1 MITIGV
7 NRGHNSAVCLMKD
20 NEILFHTEDER
31 LSRIKYHKYPFSVFQ
46 KIPQYTNHYNNLCVT
61 GLASLLNKCDNTS
74 YARDM
79 YTEHLSSLSPSFYES
94 NTIIYD
100 LGDSHHL
107 MHSQCAFYNSGF
119 EEATCIV
126 IDDAGS
132 SYDFTDKNGNPF
144 YGRENTSTYI
154 LKYPNESTL
163 IHKKVY
169 FPIEDGDYIID
180 DNIELTRNIS
190 ESSAFG
196 HTSKLF
202 GFSVLDAGKVMGMAS
217 YGKED
222 DNIPDLIV
230 DGKVRNDIFCSKDL
244 LDVWID
250 FDYIKEDDF
259 QRRANWAWKL
269 QNQTQENILKYIL
282 RMVETTGTRN
292 VCLSGGYFLNCVANY
307 YLQKNLPKD
316 INLYVEPISS
326 DAGTAMGAAK
336 GLWYAKTGDTTIKKQ
351 THIYYGVDY
360 KYDIDEIKRKLIDE
374 EYLFCKPE
382 YIAKLLS
389 NNNIVCLYQG
399 KSESGPRALGNR
411 SILYNPTDPNGKDFV
426 NTIKK
431 REWFRPFA
439 GTVLKE
445 HTHEWFDLAGMDE
458 SPFMMYAVDV
468 LHPDKIPAITH
479 VDGTCRI
486 QTLTKEQNHK
496 YYEIIEEFYKLTDVP
511 MVFNTSF
518 NLAGEPIVDSL
529 DDALYTLRNSDMK
542 YLYLAE
548 YGMLISK

>member
-7 NRGHNSAVCLMKD
+7 NRGHNSAVCLMRD
-20 NEILFHTEDER
+20 GEVLFHTEDER
-31 LSRIKYHKYPFSVFQ
+31 HSRIKYHNYPFSALR
-46 KIPQYTNHYNNLCVT
+46 KITQYTDHYDYLCVA
-61 GLASLLNKCDNTS
+61 GLSNLIKCDNSS

-79 YTEHLSSLSPSFYES
+79 FSEYVSSLGPTFYNS
-94 NTIIYD
+94 DNTIHD

-107 MHSQCAFYNSGF
+107 MHSSCAFYNSGF
-119 EEATCIV
+119 EEAVCII

-132 SYDFTDKNGNPF
+132 SVEFTNKDGELY
-144 YGRENTSTYI
+144 YGRENTSTYTF
-154 LKYPNESTL
+154 KYPYQPEL
-163 IHKKVY
+163 VHKKIY
-169 FPIEDGDYIID
+169 FPLETDMEFNLDKRW
-180 DNIELTRNIS
+180 ELCKNIS

-202 GFSVLDAGKVMGMAS
+202 GFSPLDAGKVMGMAS
-217 YGKED
+217 YGVED
-222 DNIPDLIV
+222 DNIPDLVV
-230 DGKVRNDIFCSKDL
+230 DRKMRNDIFCSTDL

-250 FDYIKEDDF
+250 FDYIKEDNF
-259 QRRANWAWKL
+259 QKRANWSYKL
-269 QNQTQENILKYIL
+269 QKQTQENILQYIL
-282 RMVETTGTRN
+282 DMVEKTGIKN

-307 YLQKNLPKD
+307 YIKKNLPED

-336 GLWYAKTGDTTIKKQ
+336 GLWYSQTGDTTIKKQ
-351 THIYYGVDY
+351 ESIYYGIDY
-360 KYDIDEIKRKLIDE
+360 HYTLDDIQRKLIDE
-374 EYLFCKPE
+374 TVTKCSAKDVAQL
-382 YIAKLLS
+382 IAD
-389 NNNIVCLYQG
+389 NNIVCLYQG

-426 NTIKK
+426 NTVKN

-445 HTHEWFDLAGMDE
+445 YAEEYFDLAGMEE

-468 LHPDKIPAITH
+468 KKPEDIPAITH
-479 VDGTCRI
+479 VDGTCRV
-486 QTLTKEQNHK
+486 QTLTREQNPK
-496 YYEIIEEFYKLTDVP
+496 YFEVIEEFKNITGVP
-511 MVFNTSF
+511 IVFNTSF

-529 DDALYTLRNSDMK
+529 DDALHTIRNSDMK

-548 YGMLISK
+548 YGLMIEK